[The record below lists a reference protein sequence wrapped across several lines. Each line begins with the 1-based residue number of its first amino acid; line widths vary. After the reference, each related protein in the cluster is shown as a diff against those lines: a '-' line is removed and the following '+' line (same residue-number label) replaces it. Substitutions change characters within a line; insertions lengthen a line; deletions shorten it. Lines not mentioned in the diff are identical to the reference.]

1 MKLISLLEEYVLAI
15 LPTPRPPTPSS
26 PRLETLDA
34 KTTGFLSEL
43 SFPESQLPYQRKAW
57 SGHGSDI
64 RVLLLWLSFS
74 FLRLPLSLYAVS
86 WLFDYFQPNNTWS
99 LVSSLS

>member
-15 LPTPRPPTPSS
+15 LPTPCPPAPSS
-26 PRLETLDA
+26 PRLETLDT
-34 KTTGFLSEL
+34 KTTGSLPEI
-43 SFPESQLPYQRKAW
+43 SFPELQLPYQRKAW
-57 SGHGSDI
+57 WGHGSDV

-74 FLRLPLSLYAVS
+74 FPRLPLSLYAVS
-86 WLFDYFQPNNTWS
+86 WVFDYFQPNNTWS